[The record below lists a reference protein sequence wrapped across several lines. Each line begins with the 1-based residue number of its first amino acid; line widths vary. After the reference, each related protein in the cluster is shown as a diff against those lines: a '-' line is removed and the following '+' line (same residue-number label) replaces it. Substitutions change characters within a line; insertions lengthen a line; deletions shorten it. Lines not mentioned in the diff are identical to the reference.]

1 METQNL
7 ITILDNVG
15 RTILGEVNAELTND
29 SVLVIK
35 NAVVLHVKE
44 HDGGKVSIQLLPIF
58 FREFFADKTSDYN
71 IFYKKTNISET
82 DITAYDFRLLG
93 QYGQMFNK
101 SNTFVAPTPQSNQGE
116 AENKPSVINL
126 FDE

>member
-15 RTILGEVNAELTND
+15 RTILGEVNAELTSD

-44 HDGGKVSIQLLPIF
+44 HDGGRVSIQLLPIF
-58 FREFFADKTSDYN
+58 FREFFAD
-71 IFYKKTNISET
+71 
-82 DITAYDFRLLG
+82 
-93 QYGQMFNK
+93 
-101 SNTFVAPTPQSNQGE
+101 
-116 AENKPSVINL
+116 
-126 FDE
+126 